1 MKSTAVL
8 LVCVLVLV
16 AAAGAEQ
23 YHKRVGI
30 PAAARIR
37 RQESMRIAGGL
48 NSSTGE
54 HPYFAGLIIT
64 LKTGETSVCGG
75 ALLNRYY
82 VATIA
87 QCWYDGESEGREMQ
101 VVLGTVKLFSGGLR
115 KYANSVTLHPQY
127 DPSTL
132 ANDVAMVNVPYI
144 YSSSYTITPIVLP
157 VAYFS
162 SLEGYTAEIIGFG
175 RTSPT
180 GALDGSSSLRDVFVK
195 VMGNAQC
202 KAIYGET
209 VTLDIMCTSG
219 DGGKGACGGD
229 YGGPLILRRYSG
241 ASGQD
246 MLVGLVSF
254 TAAAGCNAGYPTGYT
269 RITSHLRWI
278 NRFL

>member
-1 MKSTAVL
+1 MKAAVL
-8 LVCVLVLV
+8 LVCVVVL
-16 AAAGAEQ
+16 AATAAEEK
-23 YHKRVGI
+23 YHRRLGI

-48 NSSTGE
+48 ASYAGE
-54 HPYFAGLIIT
+54 HPFFAGLIVT

-75 ALLNRYY
+75 ALLSRYY
-82 VATIA
+82 VVTIG
-87 QCWYDGESEGREMQ
+87 QCWYDGESEGREIQ
-101 VVLGTVKLFSGGLR
+101 VVLGTVTLFSGGLR
-115 KYANSVTLHPQY
+115 KYTSSVTLHPEY
-127 DPSTL
+127 DPVTL
-132 ANDVAMVNVPYI
+132 ANDVAMVNVPYV
-144 YSSSYTITPIVLP
+144 YSSTYTITPIILP
-157 VAYFS
+157 VGYFS
-162 SLEGYTAEIIGFG
+162 SLEGYKAEIIGFG

-195 VMGNAQC
+195 VISNAQC

-209 VTLDIMCTSG
+209 VTQDIMCTSG

-241 ASGQD
+241 ADGQD

-269 RITSHLRWI
+269 RITSYLSWI